1 MATLVNMRTQAVRE
15 ADALGNLSLADATDK
30 AYVDSYINAGL
41 QRLHD
46 LLTGMYQDYQVT
58 GAASVQITNVAT
70 AQFAL
75 PNTAGAPL
83 ALKVR
88 DVEWLGTAG
97 TTEAV
102 SLDPFAWTERNRIQL
117 ERQYCIV
124 GELVLIRPA
133 AQSLGFYKVWYTPR
147 FTPLV
152 ADADAYDAVNGWESI
167 AITEA
172 AIQIKTD
179 QEKDT
184 TVQER
189 KLDRLMSQVHE
200 AASKRVSGKPGKVR
214 RVKRSLYER
223 MLMADVDPDRFG

>member
-41 QRLHD
+41 QRVHD
-46 LLTGMYQDYQVT
+46 LLTGTFQDYQVT
-58 GAASVQITNVAT
+58 GGSNVQITTVAT
-70 AQFAL
+70 PQFAL

-83 ALKVR
+83 VLKVR
-88 DVEWLGTAG
+88 DVEWLGPSG
-97 TTEAV
+97 VTEAV

-117 ERQYCIV
+117 DRQYCVV
-124 GELVLIRPA
+124 GELVLIRPS

-152 ADADAYDAVNGWESI
+152 NDGDAYDAINGWESI

-172 AIQIKTD
+172 AIQIKAD
-179 QEKDT
+179 MEKDASPL
-184 TVQER
+184 EA
-189 KLDRLMSQVHE
+189 KLTRLMAQVMD
-200 AASKRVSGKPGKVR
+200 AASKRVSGKPSKVR
-214 RVKRSLYER
+214 RVKRTLYER
-223 MLMADVDPDRFG
+223 QLMADLDPDRFG